1 MPKLGSE
8 TTLFYKIVAYV
19 VRSCFKIFAKVDI
32 TGMDNVPP
40 YGPLIVVV
48 NHLSYNDPPLIAS
61 MLTRPL
67 DFLGKKELFINPCM
81 RFLMQKF
88 RVYPINRSAGAEAM
102 NIAMGLL
109 DWDHAL
115 AIFPEGQRSPT
126 GTLQLAKPGAA
137 YLALKSQAPI
147 LPIAV
152 HGTEKYPPWR
162 MLFPFRK
169 LYINIGEPFSLPV
182 IEGVYSRGVITGA
195 SNMIM
200 TRLADLLPDEYKGE
214 TARTS

>member
-8 TTLFYKIVAYV
+8 TTLFYKIVVYV
-19 VRSCFKIFAKVDI
+19 VRSCFKIFGKVYI

-48 NHLSYNDPPLIAS
+48 NHLSNNDPPLIAS

-67 DFLGKKELFINPCM
+67 DFLGKKELFSNPFM
-81 RFLMQKF
+81 GMLLRKL
-88 RVYPINRSAGAEAM
+88 RVYPINRSASAEGM
-102 NIAMGLL
+102 KVAMGLL

-126 GTLQLAKPGAA
+126 GRLQSAKPGAA

-147 LPIAV
+147 LPIGV
-152 HGTEKYPPWR
+152 YGTEKYPPWR
-162 MLFPFRK
+162 MLLPFRK
-169 LYINIGEPFSLPV
+169 LYINIGQPFSLPV
-182 IEGVYSRGVITGA
+182 IEGAYSRGVITGA
-195 SNMIM
+195 SHMIM
-200 TRLADLLPDEYKGE
+200 TRLADLLPDEYKEGPQ
-214 TARTS
+214 

>member
-1 MPKLGSE
+1 MRKLGSE
-8 TTLFYKIVAYV
+8 TTLFYKIVVFV
-19 VRSCFKIFAKVDI
+19 VRSCFKIFGKVDI

-67 DFLGKKELFINPCM
+67 DFLGKKELFSSSFIG
-81 RFLMQKF
+81 FLMQNL

-102 NIAMGLL
+102 NVAMRLL
-109 DWDHAL
+109 DRDHAL

-152 HGTEKYPPWR
+152 YGTEKYPPWR

-169 LYINIGEPFSLPV
+169 LHINIGEPFSLPV
-182 IEGVYSRGVITGA
+182 IEGTYNRGVITGA
-195 SNMIM
+195 SNLIM
-200 TRLADLLPDEYKGE
+200 MRLTDLLPDEYKDE
-214 TARTS
+214 PSVTS